1 MYQSEQ
7 INELF
12 TALAK
17 AQGQIKPAAKD
28 SLNPH
33 FRSKYADLGSVWEAC
48 REALASNGLSVI
60 QTLMYNEAESPT
72 LVTTL
77 GHSSGQ
83 WMKSIMKLPTQ
94 KTGPQELGSCLSYC
108 RRYMLASM
116 VGVYSDAVDDD
127 AEAVSKSNN
136 QVKEKVRLPVVTK
149 EQCTILEGFLN
160 EFPESREGMLSKLDV
175 TKISQ
180 IPADMFE
187 HVVGVFEKKRQMKV
201 DGLIDSEIGKGQDE

>member
-60 QTLMYNEAESPT
+60 QTLMYNETGAPN

-83 WMKSIMKLPTQ
+83 WMKSIMALPTQ

-127 AEAVSKSNN
+127 AEAVSRANN

-149 EQCTILEGFLN
+149 EQCAILEGFLE
-160 EFPESREGMLSKLDV
+160 EFPDSRIELLKKQEV
-175 TKISQ
+175 TTVSQ
-180 IPADMFE
+180 IPSDQFDHIVSVYERRRA
-187 HVVGVFEKKRQMKV
+187 KKRN
-201 DGLIDSEIGKGQDE
+201 GESNE